1 MLIGFLVI
9 VLGWVLQT
17 IDSII
22 RLSCFGA
29 TCGNA
34 GTVLQLI
41 GTVSVIVGVVI
52 LAIGFV
58 NFTRRVE
65 RHIYSQP

>member
-1 MLIGFLVI
+1 MIIGFLVI
-9 VLGWVLQT
+9 VVGWVLQT
-17 IDSII
+17 TDSII
-22 RLSCFGA
+22 SLSCFGA
-29 TCGNA
+29 KCGNA

-52 LAIGFV
+52 LAIGFLK
-58 NFTRRVE
+58 FTRRVE